1 MATGNLNTMS
11 AADFI
16 QGFDRVGS
24 SRLGIRMVTLAMAA
38 ATAGCAGFKPEPS
51 AQADFLQ
58 RAVHREDPQYRVSV
72 AVPSIEETT
81 KYFDRKLDGIGVQPV
96 WVQVE
101 NRSDS
106 MAHFLP
112 HSMDGDFFAAL
123 EVAYPYHSGWRPKR
137 NAAIDVFF
145 LTNAMPG
152 RIPAHSER
160 SGFVFT
166 HLDLGEKHV
175 CVAVSSNPHKWQESR
190 FTFLVAVPGLKT
202 DWQEA
207 SWRNLTNGVQ
217 EIECDDGRLRA
228 ALEKLPRATTDKKGR
243 KEGDPMNLAV
253 IGSLEDLAAT
263 AGCDW
268 DVTER
273 VTSGTAWRTMMSFIF
288 GSQYRYSPVSP
299 LYYEGRHQD
308 VALQKARD
316 SVKQRNH
323 LRLWL
328 TPLRYNGKPVWVG
341 QVSRDIGVRWTLK
354 TINLTTHKIN
364 PNVDEARSYLVGD
377 LIHGQTVKW
386 WGYVKGAE
394 AAPYWQPRHN
404 LTGDPYF
411 TDGLRAVIEL
421 SADAIQPAGVRLMEW
436 ETPPTKNIVRDG
448 SSGDGK

>member
-1 MATGNLNTMS
+1 
-11 AADFI
+11 
-16 QGFDRVGS
+16 
-24 SRLGIRMVTLAMAA
+24 
-38 ATAGCAGFKPEPS
+38 
-51 AQADFLQ
+51 
-58 RAVHREDPQYRVSV
+58 
-72 AVPSIEETT
+72 
-81 KYFDRKLDGIGVQPV
+81 
-96 WVQVE
+96 
-101 NRSDS
+101 
-106 MAHFLP
+106 
-112 HSMDGDFFAAL
+112 
-123 EVAYPYHSGWRPKR
+123 
-137 NAAIDVFF
+137 
-145 LTNAMPG
+145 MPG